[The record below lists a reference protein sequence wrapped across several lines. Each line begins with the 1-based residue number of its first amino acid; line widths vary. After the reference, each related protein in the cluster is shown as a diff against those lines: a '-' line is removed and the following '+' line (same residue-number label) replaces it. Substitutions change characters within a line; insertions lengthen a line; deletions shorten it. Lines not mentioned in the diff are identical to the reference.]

1 MLVSKMLSQDE
12 GKNKDEAKMS
22 RYKKGKIVSLLP
34 QNLFKLGIH
43 LYEEEE
49 ENEMQNRK
57 FVVRLQL
64 QYKSFR
70 FWKYLCT

>member
-1 MLVSKMLSQDE
+1 MLSQDE

-57 FVVRLQL
+57 FVVRHDTLTPGTFGFHFQ
-64 QYKSFR
+64 K
-70 FWKYLCT
+70 